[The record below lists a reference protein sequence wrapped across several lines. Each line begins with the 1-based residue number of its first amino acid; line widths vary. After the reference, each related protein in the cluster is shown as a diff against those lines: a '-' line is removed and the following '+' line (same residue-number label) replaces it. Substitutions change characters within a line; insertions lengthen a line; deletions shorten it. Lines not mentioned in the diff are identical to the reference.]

1 MIKLRLIQCIWT
13 ILLVLVSAIGFFI
26 GSPMPAKATDLCGQP
41 PALEELLIGSNLQV
55 KVIEGNVTNSFLISQ
70 EEEAPPSKKEKI
82 KEEKKKPPPTVQVPP
97 QQPPMETDACEELKK
112 ALDDAKAE
120 LEQLEDAVRR
130 LDAARQKWEQDVKG
144 LESLTS
150 GSSVIEGRRKW
161 VLGRSKLKQAIWELR
176 DAIDA
181 LQKLIREECSKR
193 AR

>member
-1 MIKLRLIQCIWT
+1 
-13 ILLVLVSAIGFFI
+13 LLMGSYLQKGYVS
-26 GSPMPAKATDLCGQP
+26 T
-41 PALEELLIGSNLQV
+41 QV

-97 QQPPMETDACEELKK
+97 QQPPMEKDACEELKK